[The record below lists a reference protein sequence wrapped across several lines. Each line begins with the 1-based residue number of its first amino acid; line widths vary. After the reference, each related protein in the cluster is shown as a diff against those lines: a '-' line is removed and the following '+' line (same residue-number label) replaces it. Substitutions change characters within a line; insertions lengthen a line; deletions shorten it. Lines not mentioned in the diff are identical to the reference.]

1 MSNANAVIIM
11 NKGKEYMALPGEGGY
26 TVNWSPGTKIMP
38 LHKTESGHYVVACD
52 EYTTLNTEPNRVFVT
67 DYTESATGNSHTPA
81 PLADDNNKP
90 PPLADSSSDEE
101 QQPLQHEEYT
111 DSEEEMPR
119 LQ

>member
-52 EYTTLNTEPNRVFVT
+52 EYTTLNTESNRVFVT
-67 DYTESATGNSHTPA
+67 DYTESATGIPNI
-81 PLADDNNKP
+81 P
-90 PPLADSSSDEE
+90 PPLANDDEGPPPLDDSPTDEE
-101 QQPLQHEEYT
+101 QQPLQHEEDT

-119 LQ
+119 LM